1 MSAVTDTYYIYEK
14 EKRIGCYD
22 TYEDGSVSYR
32 AYAGGGE
39 VLAQDIAPTG
49 GIPFFATLLSDEHRV
64 PGKRQIIYQ
73 DGDVTAKREPRETD
87 EVFSVYRRMAEEGAP
102 DYSPLAHDAPHYEG
116 PHTPEGMREWAS
128 LYQFRKMD
136 DGTFRAELDEAWD
149 GGSHYDGG
157 TIRVEIPEEWLALP
171 YADLLQ
177 NVVKLAAAA
186 HFGFTADMLMQKD
199 GLRAFF
205 DYPAENDG

>member
-1 MSAVTDTYYIYEK
+1 MSSVTDTYYIYEK
-14 EKRIGCYD
+14 EKRIGCFFI
-22 TYEDGSVSYR
+22 YEDGSVSYS
-32 AYAGGGE
+32 AYGGGGE
-39 VLAQDIAPTG
+39 ALAQDIPQTG
-49 GIPFFATLLSDEHRV
+49 GIPFFAALLREEHRV
-64 PGKRQIIYQ
+64 PGKRQRIYQ
-73 DGDVTAKREPRETD
+73 DGDVTAKREPLETD

-102 DYSPLAHDAPHYEG
+102 DYSPLPHDAPHYEG

-128 LYQFRKMD
+128 WYQFRKMD

-157 TIRVEIPEEWLALP
+157 TIRVEIPEEWMTLP
-171 YADLLQ
+171 YADFLQ

-186 HFGFTADMLMQKD
+186 HFGFTADMLLQKD

-205 DYPAENDG
+205 GYPAEA